1 MKRIKAF
8 IPYLLAYRWEI
19 SIGIIALLATDLI
32 GLAIPWILKNFI
44 DLLPNK
50 PSGFELAGYAGLLF
64 LAAIG
69 QGVGRFGWRKY
80 LFGTSR
86 KIEVDILNK
95 LFLHLQSLDKTFF
108 QNQKV
113 GDLMSRA
120 TNDLRAVK
128 DFLGLGLLVVLD
140 AVVVIVAAV
149 ALMIT
154 INPRLTMYALLPLPF
169 LSILFFGFIK
179 TIGTRHTAIQENLA
193 KITSMVQENLA
204 GIRVLH
210 AFVQEEHEMKRF
222 DDLNREHINKNMGLA
237 KLFGMFTP
245 SLVLTI
251 GIAGL
256 ITLWVGGKEVI
267 EHQTAIQSGEVVEN
281 VFTLGSFVAF
291 NGYLL
296 MLSWP
301 MMAIGYVTNL
311 TQKGLAAMERI
322 QEVFDSRS
330 SLVGEVA
337 PTPTELVEGG
347 VEFKDLTF
355 GYPGESDPVLKHID
369 LKIEAGSTVAL
380 IGMIG
385 SGKSSLVQLIP
396 RVFNAEVSSIFIDG
410 QPISEIPLDQ
420 LRSHIAFVDQEP
432 FLFSTSIR
440 NNIAVGRSDA
450 TDEEIDA
457 IVRCVHLTPDLERWP
472 QGLETVVGERG
483 VSLSGGQKQRIALA
497 RALIRNPKILI
508 LDDAF
513 SSLDIETE
521 AIILSNIQKITR
533 SLTTILITHRL
544 TITRQVGQILVME
557 RGQIVERG
565 NHEMLV
571 KNDGLYQRMY
581 TNQALAREMEILLQ

>member
-1 MKRIKAF
+1 MKRIRAF
-8 IPYLLAYRWEI
+8 IPYLLAYRWEMTV
-19 SIGIIALLATDLI
+19 GIIALLATDFI

-44 DLLPNK
+44 DLLPQK
-50 PSGFELAGYAGLLF
+50 PSGSELAWYAGLLF

-69 QGVGRFGWRKY
+69 QGVSRFGWRKY
-80 LFGTSR
+80 LFGPSR

-95 LFLHLQSLDKTFF
+95 LFRHLLTLDKTFF

-140 AVVVIVAAV
+140 AVVVIIAAV
-149 ALMIT
+149 GLMIT
-154 INPRLTMYALLPLPF
+154 INPQLTFYALLPLPL

-179 TIGTRHTAIQENLA
+179 TIGARHTAIQENLA

-210 AFVQEEHEMKRF
+210 AFVQEEHEKKRF
-222 DDLNREHINKNMGLA
+222 DDLNREHIAKNMGLA

-245 SLVLTI
+245 SLALTI
-251 GIAGL
+251 GIAAL

-267 EHQTAIQSGEVVEN
+267 ADQMAIQSGEVVEN
-281 VFTLGSFVAF
+281 VFSIGSFVAF
-291 NGYLL
+291 NGYLM
-296 MLSWP
+296 MLAWP

-311 TQKGLAAMERI
+311 TQKGLAAMDRI
-322 QEVFDSRS
+322 QEIFDARS
-330 SLVGEVA
+330 SLIVEVSS
-337 PTPTELVEGG
+337 TPKETIEGG
-347 VEFKDLTF
+347 IEFKDLTF
-355 GYPGESDPVLKHID
+355 RYPGEPNPVLRHII
-369 LKIEAGSTVAL
+369 LKIEPGSTVAL

-385 SGKSSLVQLIP
+385 SGKSSFAQLIP
-396 RVFNAEVSSIFIDG
+396 RIFDAEGDSIYIDG
-410 QPISEIPLDQ
+410 QPIREIPLDR

-440 NNIAVGRSDA
+440 NNIAMGRSGA

-521 AIILSNIQKITR
+521 AIIVSNIRRVTG

-544 TITRQVGQILVME
+544 TITQWVDQILVME
-557 RGQIVERG
+557 RGQIVDRG
-565 NHEMLV
+565 NHEMLM
-571 KNDGLYQRMY
+571 KNKGLYQRMY

>member
-1 MKRIKAF
+1 MKRIRAF

-44 DLLPNK
+44 DLLPQK
-50 PSGFELAGYAGLLF
+50 PSGLELAWYAGLLF

-69 QGVGRFGWRKY
+69 QGVSRFGWRKY

-86 KIEVDILNK
+86 KVEVDILNK
-95 LFLHLQSLDKTFF
+95 LFRHLQSLDKTFF

-149 ALMIT
+149 GLMIY
-154 INPRLTMYALLPLPF
+154 INPQLTFYALLPLPL

-179 TIGTRHTAIQENLA
+179 TIGVRHTAIQEHLA

-222 DDLNREHINKNMGLA
+222 DDLNREHIAKNMGLA

-245 SLVLTI
+245 SLVLII
-251 GIAGL
+251 GIAAL

-267 EHQTAIQSGEVVEN
+267 AHQMAIQSGQVVEN
-281 VFTLGSFVAF
+281 VFSLGSFVAF
-291 NGYLL
+291 SGYLL

-311 TQKGLAAMERI
+311 TQKGLAAMDRI
-322 QEVFDSRS
+322 QEIFDSQS
-330 SLVGEVA
+330 SLTAASPDASVGN
-337 PTPTELVEGG
+337 LQGG
-347 VEFKDLTF
+347 IEFKDLTF
-355 GYPGESDPVLKHID
+355 SYPGESPPVLEHID
-369 LKIEAGSTVAL
+369 LKIEPGSTVAM

-385 SGKSSLVQLIP
+385 SGKSSFAQLIP
-396 RVFNAEVSSIFIDG
+396 RIFDAEGDSIFIDG
-410 QPISEIPLDQ
+410 QPIREIPLDR

-440 NNIAVGRSDA
+440 NNIAMGRNDA

-472 QGLETVVGERG
+472 QGLDTMVGERG

-521 AIILSNIQKITR
+521 AIIVNNIKKITG

-544 TITRQVGQILVME
+544 TITRRVDQILVME

-565 NHEMLV
+565 NHEKLM
-571 KNDGLYQRMY
+571 KNEGLYQRMY

>member
-8 IPYLLAYRWEI
+8 IPYLLTYRWEM

-44 DLLPNK
+44 DLLPHK
-50 PSGFELAGYAGLLF
+50 PSGSELAWYAGLLF
-64 LAAIG
+64 LAAVG
-69 QGVGRFGWRKY
+69 QGVCRFGWRKY
-80 LFGTSR
+80 LFGPSR
-86 KIEVDILNK
+86 KVEVDILNK
-95 LFLHLQSLDKTFF
+95 LFLHLQTLDKTFF
-108 QNQKV
+108 HNQKV

-154 INPRLTMYALLPLPF
+154 INPHLTMYALLPLPL

-179 TIGTRHTAIQENLA
+179 TIGARHTAIQENLA

-222 DDLNREHINKNMGLA
+222 DDLNRQHIVKNMGLA

-245 SLVLTI
+245 SLMLII
-251 GIAGL
+251 GIAAL

-267 EHQTAIQSGEVVEN
+267 AHQTAIQSGEMVEN
-281 VFTLGSFVAF
+281 VFSLGSFVAF

-311 TQKGLAAMERI
+311 TQKGLAAMDRI
-322 QEVFDSRS
+322 QEIFDSRS
-330 SLVGEVA
+330 SLVVEVA
-337 PTPTELVEGG
+337 PSSMDLIKGG
-347 VEFKDLTF
+347 IEFKDLTF
-355 GYPGESDPVLKHID
+355 SYPGESYPVLEHIN

-385 SGKSSLVQLIP
+385 SGKSSLAQLIP
-396 RVFNAEVSSIFIDG
+396 RVFNAEGTSIFIDG
-410 QPISEIPLDQ
+410 LPINEIPLDR

-472 QGLETVVGERG
+472 EGLETMVGERG

-508 LDDAF
+508 LDDSF

-521 AIILSNIQKITR
+521 AIILRNIQQITR
-533 SLTTILITHRL
+533 SMTRIIITHRL
-544 TITRQVGQILVME
+544 TITRQVDQILVME

-571 KNDGLYQRMY
+571 KNEGLYQRMY

>member
-8 IPYLLAYRWEI
+8 IPYLLTYRWEI
-19 SIGIIALLATDLI
+19 SIGIVALLATDLI

-44 DLLPNK
+44 DLLPHK
-50 PSGFELAGYAGLLF
+50 PSGSELAWYAGLLF

-69 QGVGRFGWRKY
+69 QGVSRFGWRKY
-80 LFGTSR
+80 LFGPSR
-86 KIEVDILNK
+86 KIEVDILNQ
-95 LFLHLQSLDKTFF
+95 LFQHLQTLDKTFF

-149 ALMIT
+149 ALMIS
-154 INPRLTMYALLPLPF
+154 INPRLTMYALLPLPL

-179 TIGTRHTAIQENLA
+179 TIGARHTAIQENLA
-193 KITSMVQENLA
+193 TITSMVQENLA

-222 DDLNREHINKNMGLA
+222 DDLNRKHIAKNMGLA

-251 GIAGL
+251 GIAAL

-267 EHQTAIQSGEVVEN
+267 AHQTAIQSGEVVEN
-281 VFTLGSFVAF
+281 AFSLGSFVAF

-301 MMAIGYVTNL
+301 MMAIGYVINL
-311 TQKGLAAMERI
+311 TQKGLAAMDRI
-322 QEVFDSRS
+322 QEIFESRS
-330 SLVGEVA
+330 SLGAEVSAA
-337 PTPTELVEGG
+337 PKELSEGG
-347 VEFKDLTF
+347 IEFKGLTF
-355 GYPGESDPVLKHID
+355 NYPNEPDPVLKNID

-385 SGKSSLVQLIP
+385 SGKSSLAQLIP
-396 RVFNAEVSSIFIDG
+396 RVFNADQGEIFIDD
-410 QPISEIPLDQ
+410 QPIQEIPLDR

-440 NNIAVGRSDA
+440 NNIAVGRNDA

-457 IVRCVHLTPDLERWP
+457 MVRCVHLTPDLERWP

-521 AIILSNIQKITR
+521 AIILRNIQKITS
-533 SLTTILITHRL
+533 SLTTIIITHRL
-544 TITRQVGQILVME
+544 TITRQVDQILVME
-557 RGQIVERG
+557 HGRIVERG
-565 NHEMLV
+565 NHEMLI
-571 KNDGLYQRMY
+571 KNEGLYQRMY

>member
-8 IPYLLAYRWEI
+8 IPYLLAYRWEMT
-19 SIGIIALLATDLI
+19 IGIVALLATDVI
-32 GLAIPWILKNFI
+32 SLAIPWILKDFI
-44 DLLPNK
+44 DLLPQK
-50 PSGFELAGYAGLLF
+50 PADSELIWYAGLLF
-64 LAAIG
+64 LAAVG
-69 QGVGRFGWRKY
+69 QGISRFGWRKY
-80 LFGTSR
+80 LFGPSR
-86 KIEVDILNK
+86 KVEVDILNK
-95 LFLHLQSLDKTFF
+95 LFFHLQSLDKTFF

-140 AVVVIVAAV
+140 AAVVIVAAV
-149 ALMIT
+149 GLMIA
-154 INPRLTMYALLPLPF
+154 INPQLTMYALLPLPL
-169 LSILFFGFIK
+169 LSVLFFGFIK
-179 TIGTRHTAIQENLA
+179 TIGIRHTAIQENLA

-210 AFVQEEHEMKRF
+210 AFVQEEHEKNRF
-222 DDLNREHINKNMGLA
+222 DDLNRKHIDKNMKLA

-245 SLVLTI
+245 SLVLTT

-267 EHQTAIQSGEVVEN
+267 EHQLAIQSGEVVEN
-281 VFTLGSFVAF
+281 VFSIGSFVAF

-311 TQKGLAAMERI
+311 TQKGFAAMDRI
-322 QEVFDSRS
+322 QEIFDAQS
-330 SLVGEVA
+330 SLREGISSEPA
-337 PTPTELVEGG
+337 KAIEGG
-347 VEFKDLTF
+347 IEFKDLSF
-355 GYPGESDPVLKHID
+355 RYPDEPDSVLNHID
-369 LKIEAGSTVAL
+369 LKIEPGSTVAM

-385 SGKSSLVQLIP
+385 SGKSSLAQLIP
-396 RVFNAEVSSIFIDG
+396 RIFDAEGDSVFIDG
-410 QPISEIPLDQ
+410 QPIHKIPLDV
-420 LRSHIAFVDQEP
+420 LRRNIAFVNQEP

-440 NNIAVGRSDA
+440 NNIAMGRSDV
-450 TDEEIDA
+450 TDEEVDA
-457 IVRCVHLTPDLERWP
+457 MVRCVHLTPDLERWP

-521 AIILSNIQKITR
+521 AIILSNIRRITQL
-533 SLTTILITHRL
+533 LTTVVITHRL
-544 TITRQVGQILVME
+544 TITRQVDQILVME

-565 NHEMLV
+565 NHEVLM
-571 KNDGLYQRMY
+571 KTQGLYQRMY
-581 TNQALAREMEILLQ
+581 NNQALAREMEILLQ

>member
-1 MKRIKAF
+1 
-8 IPYLLAYRWEI
+8 
-19 SIGIIALLATDLI
+19 
-32 GLAIPWILKNFI
+32 
-44 DLLPNK
+44 
-50 PSGFELAGYAGLLF
+50 
-64 LAAIG
+64 
-69 QGVGRFGWRKY
+69 
-80 LFGTSR
+80 
-86 KIEVDILNK
+86 
-95 LFLHLQSLDKTFF
+95 
-108 QNQKV
+108 
-113 GDLMSRA
+113 
-120 TNDLRAVK
+120 
-128 DFLGLGLLVVLD
+128 
-140 AVVVIVAAV
+140 
-149 ALMIT
+149 
-154 INPRLTMYALLPLPF
+154 
-169 LSILFFGFIK
+169 
-179 TIGTRHTAIQENLA
+179 
-193 KITSMVQENLA
+193 MVQENLA

-222 DDLNREHINKNMGLA
+222 DDLNRKHIAKNMGLA

-251 GIAGL
+251 GIAAL

-267 EHQTAIQSGEVVEN
+267 AHQAAIQSGEMVEN

-311 TQKGLAAMERI
+311 TQKGLAAMDRI
-322 QEVFDSRS
+322 QEIFESRS
-330 SLVGEVA
+330 SLGEEVSAA
-337 PTPTELVEGG
+337 PKELSEGG
-347 VEFKDLTF
+347 IEFKGLTF
-355 GYPGESDPVLKHID
+355 YYPNEPHPVLKNID

-385 SGKSSLVQLIP
+385 SGKSSLAQLIP
-396 RVFNAEVSSIFIDG
+396 RVFNADQGEIFIDD
-410 QPISEIPLDQ
+410 QPIQEIPLDR

-432 FLFSTSIR
+432 FLFSTSVR

-457 IVRCVHLTPDLERWP
+457 VVRCVHLTPDLERWP

-513 SSLDIETE
+513 SSLDIVTE
-521 AIILSNIQKITR
+521 AIILRNIQKITS
-533 SLTTILITHRL
+533 SLTTIIITHRL
-544 TITRQVGQILVME
+544 TITRQVDQILVME
-557 RGQIVERG
+557 HGRIVERG
-565 NHEMLV
+565 KHEMLI
-571 KNDGLYQRMY
+571 KNEGLYQRMY

>member
-44 DLLPNK
+44 DLLPQK
-50 PSGFELAGYAGLLF
+50 PSGSELMWYAGLLF
-64 LAAIG
+64 LAAVG
-69 QGVGRFGWRKY
+69 QGVSRFGWRKY
-80 LFGTSR
+80 LFGPSR

-95 LFLHLQSLDKTFF
+95 LFQHLQSLDKTFF

-140 AVVVIVAAV
+140 AVVVIITAV

-154 INPRLTMYALLPLPF
+154 INPRLTMYALLPLPI
-169 LSILFFGFIK
+169 LSILFFGFIR
-179 TIGTRHTAIQENLA
+179 TIGARHTAIQENLA

-210 AFVQEEHEMKRF
+210 AFVQEEHEKNRF
-222 DDLNREHINKNMGLA
+222 EELNREHISRNMRLA

-245 SLVLTI
+245 SLVLTA

-267 EHQTAIQSGEVVEN
+267 ADQLAIQSGAVVEN
-281 VFTLGSFVAF
+281 AFTIGSFVAF

-311 TQKGLAAMERI
+311 SQKGLAAMDRI
-322 QEVFDSRS
+322 QEIFDSRS
-330 SLVGEVA
+330 SL
-337 PTPTELVEGG
+337 TEATSSGSSKPIEGG
-347 VEFKDLTF
+347 IEFKNLTF
-355 GYPGESDPVLKHID
+355 KYPGEDNPTLEDIS
-369 LKIEAGSTVAL
+369 LKIEPGSTVAL

-385 SGKSSLVQLIP
+385 SGKSSFAQLIP
-396 RVFNAEVSSIFIDG
+396 RIFDAEGDSILIDG
-410 QPISEIPLDQ
+410 QPIREIPLDR

-440 NNIAVGRSDA
+440 NNIAMGRDGV
-450 TDEEIDA
+450 TDEEVDEM
-457 IVRCVHLTPDLERWP
+457 VRCVHLTPDLERWP

-497 RALIRNPKILI
+497 RTLIRNPKILI

-521 AIILSNIQKITR
+521 AVILSNIRRITG
-533 SLTTILITHRL
+533 SLTTLIITHRL
-544 TITRQVGQILVME
+544 TITRQVDQILVME
-557 RGQIVERG
+557 RGRIVERG
-565 NHEMLV
+565 NHKMLMS
-571 KNDGLYQRMY
+571 NDGLYQRIY
-581 TNQALAREMEILLQ
+581 NNQALAREMEILLQ

>member
-44 DLLPNK
+44 DLLPQK
-50 PSGFELAGYAGLLF
+50 PSGSELVGYAGLLF

-69 QGVGRFGWRKY
+69 QGVSRFGWRKY
-80 LFGTSR
+80 LFGPSR

-95 LFLHLQSLDKTFF
+95 LFRHLQSLDKTFF

-149 ALMIT
+149 GLMIT

-169 LSILFFGFIK
+169 LSILFFWFIK
-179 TIGTRHTAIQENLA
+179 TIGARHTAIQENLSR
-193 KITSMVQENLA
+193 ITSMVQENLA

-210 AFVQEEHEMKRF
+210 AFVQEEHEKKRF
-222 DDLNREHINKNMGLA
+222 DDLNREHIVKNMGLA
-237 KLFGMFTP
+237 KLFGLFTP
-245 SLVLTI
+245 SLVLTT

-267 EHQTAIQSGEVVEN
+267 AGQLAIQSGEVVEN
-281 VFTLGSFVAF
+281 VFTIGSFVAF

-311 TQKGLAAMERI
+311 SQKGLAAMDRI
-322 QEVFDSRS
+322 QEIFDSRS
-330 SLVGEVA
+330 SLIEKVSSMSTK
-337 PTPTELVEGG
+337 PIEGG
-347 VEFKDLTF
+347 IEFKDVTF
-355 GYPGESDPVLKHID
+355 SYPGEPDPMLKHID
-369 LKIEAGSTVAL
+369 LKVEAGSTVAL
-380 IGMIG
+380 IGVIG
-385 SGKSSLVQLIP
+385 SGKSSFAQLIP
-396 RVFNAEVSSIFIDG
+396 RIFDVAGDSILIDG
-410 QPISEIPLDQ
+410 QPIREIALNR

-432 FLFSTSIR
+432 FLFSTSVR
-440 NNIAVGRSDA
+440 NNIAMGREGV

-457 IVRCVHLTPDLERWP
+457 MVRCVHLTPDLGRWP
-472 QGLETVVGERG
+472 QGLDTVVGERG

-497 RALIRNPKILI
+497 RTLIRNPKILI

-521 AIILSNIQKITR
+521 AIILSNIRRITG
-533 SLTTILITHRL
+533 SLTTLIITHRL
-544 TITRQVGQILVME
+544 TITRQVDQILVMGH
-557 RGQIVERG
+557 GQIVESG
-565 NHEMLV
+565 NHDDLM
-571 KNDGLYQRMY
+571 KTDGLYQRMFK
-581 TNQALAREMEILLQ
+581 NQALAREMEILLQ

>member
-1 MKRIKAF
+1 MKRIRAF

-44 DLLPNK
+44 DLLPQK
-50 PSGFELAGYAGLLF
+50 PSGLELAWYAGLLF

-69 QGVGRFGWRKY
+69 QGVSRFGWRKY

-86 KIEVDILNK
+86 KVEVDILNK
-95 LFLHLQSLDKTFF
+95 LFRHLQSLDETFF

-149 ALMIT
+149 GLMIY
-154 INPRLTMYALLPLPF
+154 INPQLTFYALLPLPL

-179 TIGTRHTAIQENLA
+179 TIGVRHTAIQEHLA

-222 DDLNREHINKNMGLA
+222 DDLNREHIAKNMGLA

-245 SLVLTI
+245 SLVLII
-251 GIAGL
+251 GIAAL

-267 EHQTAIQSGEVVEN
+267 AHQMAIQSGQVVEN
-281 VFTLGSFVAF
+281 VFSLGSFVAF
-291 NGYLL
+291 SGYLL

-311 TQKGLAAMERI
+311 TQKGLAAMDRI
-322 QEVFDSRS
+322 QEIFDSQS
-330 SLVGEVA
+330 SLTAASPDASVGN
-337 PTPTELVEGG
+337 LQGG
-347 VEFKDLTF
+347 IEFKDLTF
-355 GYPGESDPVLKHID
+355 SYPGESPPVLEHID
-369 LKIEAGSTVAL
+369 LKIEPGSTVAM

-385 SGKSSLVQLIP
+385 SGKSSFAQLIP
-396 RVFNAEVSSIFIDG
+396 RIFDAEGDSIFIDG
-410 QPISEIPLDQ
+410 QPIREIPLDR

-440 NNIAVGRSDA
+440 NNIAMGRNDA

-472 QGLETVVGERG
+472 QGLDTMVGERG

-521 AIILSNIQKITR
+521 AIIVNNIKKITG

-544 TITRQVGQILVME
+544 TITRRVDQILVME

-565 NHEMLV
+565 NHEKLM
-571 KNDGLYQRMY
+571 KNEGLYQRMY

>member
-1 MKRIKAF
+1 MKRIRAF
-8 IPYLLAYRWEI
+8 IPYLRAYRWEI
-19 SIGIIALLATDLI
+19 TIGIIALLATDLI
-32 GLAIPWILKNFI
+32 GLVIPWLLKNFI
-44 DLLPNK
+44 DLLPQK
-50 PSGFELAGYAGLLF
+50 PSGSELAWYAGLLF

-69 QGVGRFGWRKY
+69 QGVSRFGWRKY
-80 LFGTSR
+80 LFGPSR

-95 LFLHLQSLDKTFF
+95 LFRHLQSLDKTFF

-149 ALMIT
+149 GLMIY
-154 INPRLTMYALLPLPF
+154 INPQLTFYALLPLPL

-179 TIGTRHTAIQENLA
+179 TIGVRHTAIQEHLA

-222 DDLNREHINKNMGLA
+222 DDLNREHIAKNMGLA

-245 SLVLTI
+245 SLVLII
-251 GIAGL
+251 GIAAL

-267 EHQTAIQSGEVVEN
+267 AHQMAIQSGQVVEN
-281 VFTLGSFVAF
+281 VFSLGSFVAF

-311 TQKGLAAMERI
+311 TQKGLAAMARI
-322 QEVFDSRS
+322 QEIFDSRS
-330 SLVGEVA
+330 SLTA
-337 PTPTELVEGG
+337 PTSGTSVGTLKGG
-347 VEFKDLTF
+347 IEFRDLTF
-355 GYPGESDPVLKHID
+355 SYPGEPDPVLEHIS
-369 LKIEAGSTVAL
+369 LKIEPGSTVAL

-385 SGKSSLVQLIP
+385 SGKSSFAQLIP
-396 RVFNAEVSSIFIDG
+396 RIFDAEGASIFIDG
-410 QPISEIPLDQ
+410 QPIREIPLDR
-420 LRSHIAFVDQEP
+420 LRNHISFVDQEP

-440 NNIAVGRSDA
+440 NNISVGRSGVM
-450 TDEEIDA
+450 DEEIDA

-472 QGLETVVGERG
+472 QGLDTMVGERG

-521 AIILSNIQKITR
+521 AIIVNNIKKITG

-544 TITRQVGQILVME
+544 TITRRVDQILVME

-565 NHEMLV
+565 NHEMLM
-571 KNDGLYQRMY
+571 KNEGLYQRMY

>member
-1 MKRIKAF
+1 
-8 IPYLLAYRWEI
+8 
-19 SIGIIALLATDLI
+19 
-32 GLAIPWILKNFI
+32 
-44 DLLPNK
+44 
-50 PSGFELAGYAGLLF
+50 
-64 LAAIG
+64 
-69 QGVGRFGWRKY
+69 
-80 LFGTSR
+80 
-86 KIEVDILNK
+86 
-95 LFLHLQSLDKTFF
+95 
-108 QNQKV
+108 
-113 GDLMSRA
+113 
-120 TNDLRAVK
+120 
-128 DFLGLGLLVVLD
+128 
-140 AVVVIVAAV
+140 
-149 ALMIT
+149 
-154 INPRLTMYALLPLPF
+154 
-169 LSILFFGFIK
+169 
-179 TIGTRHTAIQENLA
+179 
-193 KITSMVQENLA
+193 MVQENLA

-222 DDLNREHINKNMGLA
+222 DDLNREHITKNMGLA

-251 GIAGL
+251 GIAAL

-267 EHQTAIQSGEVVEN
+267 AHQTAIQSGAVVDN
-281 VFTLGSFVAF
+281 VFSLGSFVAF

-311 TQKGLAAMERI
+311 TQKGLAAMDRI
-322 QEVFDSRS
+322 QEIFDSRS
-330 SLVGEVA
+330 SLAGDVA
-337 PTPTELVEGG
+337 PMSAELIEGG
-347 VEFKDLTF
+347 IEFKDLTF
-355 GYPGESDPVLKHID
+355 SYPGEPDPVLEHIN

-385 SGKSSLVQLIP
+385 SGKSSLAQLIP
-396 RVFNAEVSSIFIDG
+396 RVFNAEGSSILIDG
-410 QPISEIPLDQ
+410 QPINEIPLEG

-457 IVRCVHLTPDLERWP
+457 MVRCVHLTPDLERWP
-472 QGLETVVGERG
+472 QGLETMVGERG

-521 AIILSNIQKITR
+521 AIILSNIRRITG
-533 SLTTILITHRL
+533 SLTMLIITHRL
-544 TITRQVGQILVME
+544 TITRQVDQILVME

-565 NHEMLV
+565 NHEALI
-571 KNDGLYQRMY
+571 KNGGLYQRMY
-581 TNQALAREMEILLQ
+581 NNQALAREMEILLQ

>member
-1 MKRIKAF
+1 MKRIRAF
-8 IPYLLAYRWEI
+8 IPYLLAYRWEMT
-19 SIGIIALLATDLI
+19 IGIVALLATDFI
-32 GLAIPWILKNFI
+32 SLAIPWILKNFI
-44 DLLPNK
+44 DLLPQK
-50 PSGFELAGYAGLLF
+50 PSGSELAWYAGLLF

-69 QGVGRFGWRKY
+69 QGVSRFGWRKY

-86 KIEVDILNK
+86 KVEVDILNK
-95 LFLHLQSLDKTFF
+95 LFHHLQSLDKTFF

-149 ALMIT
+149 GLMIA
-154 INPRLTMYALLPLPF
+154 INPQLTFYALLPLPL

-179 TIGTRHTAIQENLA
+179 TIGVRHTAIQENLA

-210 AFVQEEHEMKRF
+210 AFVQEEHEKKRF
-222 DDLNREHINKNMGLA
+222 DDLNREHIARNMGLA

-245 SLVLTI
+245 SLVLTV

-267 EHQTAIQSGEVVEN
+267 AHQLAIQSGEVVEN
-281 VFTLGSFVAF
+281 VFSIGSFVAF

-322 QEVFDSRS
+322 QEIFDARS
-330 SLVGEVA
+330 SLLEKGSSTTA
-337 PTPTELVEGG
+337 AIEGG
-347 VEFKDLTF
+347 IEFKDLTF
-355 GYPGESDPVLKHID
+355 NYPGEPDPVLRHID
-369 LKIEAGSTVAL
+369 LKIEPGSTVAL
-380 IGMIG
+380 IGMVG
-385 SGKSSLVQLIP
+385 SGKSSFAQLIP
-396 RVFNAEVSSIFIDG
+396 RIFDAAGDSIFIDG
-410 QPISEIPLDQ
+410 QPIREIPLDR

-440 NNIAVGRSDA
+440 NNIAMGRSGV
-450 TDEEIDA
+450 TDEEVDA
-457 IVRCVHLTPDLERWP
+457 MVRCVHLTPDLERWP

-497 RALIRNPKILI
+497 RTLIRNPKILI

-521 AIILSNIQKITR
+521 AIILSNIRRITR
-533 SLTTILITHRL
+533 SLTTLLITHRL
-544 TITRQVGQILVME
+544 TITRQVDQILVME

-565 NHEMLV
+565 NHEMLM
-571 KNDGLYQRMY
+571 KSEGLYQRMY
-581 TNQALAREMEILLQ
+581 NNQALAREMEILLQ

>member
-1 MKRIKAF
+1 MKRIRAF
-8 IPYLLAYRWEI
+8 IPYLRAYRWEI
-19 SIGIIALLATDLI
+19 TIGIIALLATDLI
-32 GLAIPWILKNFI
+32 GLVIPWLLKNFI
-44 DLLPNK
+44 DLLPQK
-50 PSGFELAGYAGLLF
+50 PSGSELAWYAGLLF

-69 QGVGRFGWRKY
+69 QGVSRFGWRKY
-80 LFGTSR
+80 LFGPSR

-95 LFLHLQSLDKTFF
+95 LFRHLQSLDKTFF

-149 ALMIT
+149 GLMIY
-154 INPRLTMYALLPLPF
+154 INPQLTFYALLPLPL

-179 TIGTRHTAIQENLA
+179 TIGVRHTAIQEHLA

-222 DDLNREHINKNMGLA
+222 DDLNREHIAKNMGLA

-245 SLVLTI
+245 SLVLII
-251 GIAGL
+251 GIAAL

-267 EHQTAIQSGEVVEN
+267 AHQMAIQSGQVVEN
-281 VFTLGSFVAF
+281 VFSLGSFVAF

-311 TQKGLAAMERI
+311 TQKGLAAMARI
-322 QEVFDSRS
+322 QEIFDSRS
-330 SLVGEVA
+330 SLTA
-337 PTPTELVEGG
+337 PTSGTSVGTFKGG
-347 VEFKDLTF
+347 IEFRDLTF
-355 GYPGESDPVLKHID
+355 SYPGEPDPVLEHIN
-369 LKIEAGSTVAL
+369 LKIEPGSTVAL

-385 SGKSSLVQLIP
+385 SGKSSFAQLIP
-396 RVFNAEVSSIFIDG
+396 RIFDAEGASIFIDG
-410 QPISEIPLDQ
+410 QPIREIPLDR
-420 LRSHIAFVDQEP
+420 LRTHISFVDQEP

-440 NNIAVGRSDA
+440 NNISVGRSGVM
-450 TDEEIDA
+450 DEEIDA

-472 QGLETVVGERG
+472 QGLDTMVGERG

-521 AIILSNIQKITR
+521 AIIVNNIKKITG

-544 TITRQVGQILVME
+544 TITRRVDQILVME

-565 NHEMLV
+565 NHEMLM
-571 KNDGLYQRMY
+571 KNEGLYQRMY

>member
-1 MKRIKAF
+1 MRRIKAF
-8 IPYLLAYRWEI
+8 IPYLWAYRWEM
-19 SIGIIALLATDLI
+19 SVGIIALLATDLI
-32 GLAIPWILKNFI
+32 ALAIPWILKNFI
-44 DLLPNK
+44 DVLPHK
-50 PSGFELAGYAGLLF
+50 PSGSELAWYAGLLF

-69 QGVGRFGWRKY
+69 QGVSRFGWRKY
-80 LFGTSR
+80 LFGPSR
-86 KIEVDILNK
+86 KVEVDILNK
-95 LFLHLQSLDKTFF
+95 LFLHLQTLDKAFF

-140 AVVVIVAAV
+140 AVVVIIAAV
-149 ALMIT
+149 GLMIA
-154 INPRLTMYALLPLPF
+154 INPRLTMYALLPLPL

-179 TIGTRHTAIQENLA
+179 TIGARHTAIQENLA

-222 DDLNREHINKNMGLA
+222 DDLNRQHIAKNMRLA

-245 SLVLTI
+245 SLVLTA

-256 ITLWVGGKEVI
+256 ITLWIGGKEVI
-267 EHQTAIQSGEVVEN
+267 AHQAAIQSGEMVEN

-311 TQKGLAAMERI
+311 TQKGLAAMDRI
-322 QEVFDSRS
+322 QEIFDSRS
-330 SLVGEVA
+330 SLAVEVV
-337 PTPTELVEGG
+337 PTPVKLIEGG
-347 VEFKDLTF
+347 VEFRNLTF
-355 GYPGESDPVLKHID
+355 NYPGESDSVLKHID

-385 SGKSSLVQLIP
+385 SGKTSLAQLIP
-396 RVFNAEVSSIFIDG
+396 RVFNAEGASIFIDG
-410 QPISEIPLDQ
+410 QLISEIPLDR

-457 IVRCVHLTPDLERWP
+457 MVRCVHLMPDLERWP

-521 AIILSNIQKITR
+521 AIILSNIRRVTH

-544 TITRQVGQILVME
+544 TITRQVDQILVME

-565 NHEMLV
+565 NHEMLI
-571 KNDGLYQRMY
+571 KNEGLYQRMY

>member
-8 IPYLLAYRWEI
+8 IPYLYAYRWEMT
-19 SIGIIALLATDLI
+19 IGIIALLATDFI
-32 GLAIPWILKNFI
+32 GLVIPWILKNFI
-44 DLLPNK
+44 DLLPQK
-50 PSGFELAGYAGLLF
+50 PSGSELAWYAGLLF
-64 LAAIG
+64 LAAVG
-69 QGVGRFGWRKY
+69 QGVSRFGWRKY
-80 LFGTSR
+80 LFGPSR
-86 KIEVDILNK
+86 KVEVDILNK
-95 LFLHLQSLDKTFF
+95 LFQHLQSLDKTFF

-149 ALMIT
+149 GLMIA
-154 INPRLTMYALLPLPF
+154 INPQLTFYALLPLPL

-179 TIGTRHTAIQENLA
+179 TIGARHTAIQENLA

-210 AFVQEEHEMKRF
+210 AFVQEEHEKKRF
-222 DDLNREHINKNMGLA
+222 DDLNREHIAKNMGLA

-245 SLVLTI
+245 SLMLTI

-267 EHQTAIQSGEVVEN
+267 THQLAIQAGQVVDN

-291 NGYLL
+291 TGYLL

-311 TQKGLAAMERI
+311 TQKGLAAMDRI
-322 QEVFDSRS
+322 QEIFDSRS
-330 SLVGEVA
+330 SLAEEVSSMSM
-337 PTPTELVEGG
+337 ESIEGG
-347 VEFKDLTF
+347 IEFKDLTF
-355 GYPGESDPVLKHID
+355 AYPGESDPVLKHID
-369 LKIEAGSTVAL
+369 LKIEPGSTVAL

-385 SGKSSLVQLIP
+385 SGKSSFAQLIP
-396 RVFNAEVSSIFIDG
+396 RIFDAEGDSVFIDG
-410 QPISEIPLDQ
+410 QPIREIPLDR

-440 NNIAVGRSDA
+440 NNIAMGRSGV

-457 IVRCVHLTPDLERWP
+457 MVRCVHLTPDLEWWP

-497 RALIRNPKILI
+497 RTLIRNPKILI

-521 AIILSNIQKITR
+521 AIILSNIRRITG
-533 SLTTILITHRL
+533 SLTTLIITHRL
-544 TITRQVGQILVME
+544 TITRRVDQVLVME
-557 RGQIVERG
+557 HGQIVERG
-565 NHEMLV
+565 NHEMLM
-571 KNDGLYQRMY
+571 KNEGLYQRMY
-581 TNQALAREMEILLQ
+581 SNQALAREMEILLQ

>member
-1 MKRIKAF
+1 MKRIRAF
-8 IPYLLAYRWEI
+8 IPYLRAYRWEI
-19 SIGIIALLATDLI
+19 TIGIIALLATDLI
-32 GLAIPWILKNFI
+32 GLVIPWLLKNFI
-44 DLLPNK
+44 DLLPQK
-50 PSGFELAGYAGLLF
+50 PSGSELAWYAGLLF

-69 QGVGRFGWRKY
+69 QGVSRFGWRKY
-80 LFGTSR
+80 LFGPSR

-95 LFLHLQSLDKTFF
+95 LFRHLQSLDKTFF

-149 ALMIT
+149 GLMIY
-154 INPRLTMYALLPLPF
+154 INPQLTFYALLPLPL

-179 TIGTRHTAIQENLA
+179 TIGVRHTAIQEHLA

-222 DDLNREHINKNMGLA
+222 DDLNREHIAKNMGLA

-245 SLVLTI
+245 SLVLII
-251 GIAGL
+251 GIAAL

-267 EHQTAIQSGEVVEN
+267 AHQMAIQSGQVVEN
-281 VFTLGSFVAF
+281 VFSLGSFVAF

-311 TQKGLAAMERI
+311 TQKGLAAMARI
-322 QEVFDSRS
+322 QEIFDSRS
-330 SLVGEVA
+330 SLTVPTSGTSVG
-337 PTPTELVEGG
+337 TLKGG
-347 VEFKDLTF
+347 IEFRDLTF
-355 GYPGESDPVLKHID
+355 SYPGEPDPVLGHIN
-369 LKIEAGSTVAL
+369 LKIEPGSTVAL

-385 SGKSSLVQLIP
+385 SGKSSFAQLIP
-396 RVFNAEVSSIFIDG
+396 RIFDAEGVSIFIDG
-410 QPISEIPLDQ
+410 QPIREIPLDR
-420 LRSHIAFVDQEP
+420 LRNHISFVDQEP

-440 NNIAVGRSDA
+440 NNISVGRSGVM
-450 TDEEIDA
+450 DEEIDA

-472 QGLETVVGERG
+472 QGLDTMVGERG

-521 AIILSNIQKITR
+521 AIIVNNIKKITG

-544 TITRQVGQILVME
+544 TITRRVDQILVME
-557 RGQIVERG
+557 RGKIVERG
-565 NHEMLV
+565 NHEMLM
-571 KNDGLYQRMY
+571 KNEGLYQRMY

>member
-1 MKRIKAF
+1 MKRIRAF
-8 IPYLLAYRWEI
+8 IPYLRAYRWEI
-19 SIGIIALLATDLI
+19 TIGIIALLATDLI
-32 GLAIPWILKNFI
+32 GLVIPWLLKNFI
-44 DLLPNK
+44 DLLPQK
-50 PSGFELAGYAGLLF
+50 PSGSELAWYAGLLF

-69 QGVGRFGWRKY
+69 QGVSRFGWRKY
-80 LFGTSR
+80 LFGPSR

-95 LFLHLQSLDKTFF
+95 LFRHLQSLDKTFF

-149 ALMIT
+149 GLMIY
-154 INPRLTMYALLPLPF
+154 INPQLTFYALLPLPL

-179 TIGTRHTAIQENLA
+179 TIGVRHTAIQEHLA

-222 DDLNREHINKNMGLA
+222 DDLNREHIAKNMGLA

-245 SLVLTI
+245 SLVLII
-251 GIAGL
+251 GIAAL

-267 EHQTAIQSGEVVEN
+267 AHQMAIQSGQVVEN
-281 VFTLGSFVAF
+281 VFSLGSFVAF

-311 TQKGLAAMERI
+311 TQKGLAAMARI
-322 QEVFDSRS
+322 QEIFDSRS
-330 SLVGEVA
+330 SLTA
-337 PTPTELVEGG
+337 PTSGTSVGTLKGG
-347 VEFKDLTF
+347 IEFRDLTF
-355 GYPGESDPVLKHID
+355 SYPGEPDPVLEHIN
-369 LKIEAGSTVAL
+369 LKIEPGSTVAL

-385 SGKSSLVQLIP
+385 SGKSSFAQLIP
-396 RVFNAEVSSIFIDG
+396 RIFDAEGASIFIDG
-410 QPISEIPLDQ
+410 QPIREIPLHR
-420 LRSHIAFVDQEP
+420 LRTHISFVDQEP

-440 NNIAVGRSDA
+440 NNISVGRSGVM
-450 TDEEIDA
+450 DEEIDA

-472 QGLETVVGERG
+472 QGLDTMVGERG

-521 AIILSNIQKITR
+521 AIIVNNIKKITG

-544 TITRQVGQILVME
+544 TITRRVDQILVME

-565 NHEMLV
+565 NHEMLM
-571 KNDGLYQRMY
+571 KNEGLYQRMY

>member
-1 MKRIKAF
+1 MKRIRAF
-8 IPYLLAYRWEI
+8 IPYLRAYRWEI
-19 SIGIIALLATDLI
+19 AIGIIALLATDLI

-44 DLLPNK
+44 DLLPQK
-50 PSGFELAGYAGLLF
+50 PSSSELAWYAGLLF
-64 LAAIG
+64 LAAVG
-69 QGVGRFGWRKY
+69 QGVSRFGWRKY
-80 LFGTSR
+80 LFGPSR
-86 KIEVDILNK
+86 KIEVDILNQ
-95 LFLHLQSLDKTFF
+95 LFRHLQTLDKTFF

-140 AVVVIVAAV
+140 AVVVIIAAV
-149 ALMIT
+149 GLMIA
-154 INPRLTMYALLPLPF
+154 INPQLTFYALIPLPL
-169 LSILFFGFIK
+169 LSILFYGFIK
-179 TIGTRHTAIQENLA
+179 TIGVRHTAIQENLA

-222 DDLNREHINKNMGLA
+222 DDLNREHIAKNMGLA

-245 SLVLTI
+245 SLVLTV

-267 EHQTAIQSGEVVEN
+267 AHQVAIQSGEVVEN
-281 VFTLGSFVAF
+281 VFSIGSFVAF

-301 MMAIGYVTNL
+301 MMAVGYVTNL
-311 TQKGLAAMERI
+311 TQKGLAAMDRI
-322 QEVFDSRS
+322 QEIFDSRS
-330 SLVGEVA
+330 SLVEEVA

-347 VEFKDLTF
+347 IEFKDLTF
-355 GYPGESDPVLKHID
+355 SYPGESDPVLKHIN
-369 LKIEAGSTVAL
+369 LNIEPGSTVAL

-385 SGKSSLVQLIP
+385 SGKSSFAQLIP
-396 RVFNAEVSSIFIDG
+396 RVFNAEGDSIFIDG
-410 QPISEIPLDQ
+410 QPIREIPLDR

-450 TDEEIDA
+450 TDEEIEDM
-457 IVRCVHLTPDLERWP
+457 VRCVHLTPDLERWP
-472 QGLETVVGERG
+472 QKLETVVGERG
-483 VSLSGGQKQRIALA
+483 VSLSGGQKQRIAVA

-521 AIILSNIQKITR
+521 AIILNNIQKVTGP
-533 SLTTILITHRL
+533 LTTILITHRL
-544 TITRQVGQILVME
+544 TITRQVDQILVME
-557 RGQIVERG
+557 HGQIVERG
-565 NHEMLV
+565 THEQLM

>member
-8 IPYLLAYRWEI
+8 IPYLYAYRWEMT
-19 SIGIIALLATDLI
+19 IGIIALLATDFI
-32 GLAIPWILKNFI
+32 GLVIPWILKNFI
-44 DLLPNK
+44 DLLPQK
-50 PSGFELAGYAGLLF
+50 PSGSELAWYAGLLF
-64 LAAIG
+64 LAAVG
-69 QGVGRFGWRKY
+69 QGVSRFGWRKY
-80 LFGTSR
+80 LFGPSR
-86 KIEVDILNK
+86 KVEVDILNK
-95 LFLHLQSLDKTFF
+95 LFHHLQTLDKTFF

-149 ALMIT
+149 GLMIT
-154 INPRLTMYALLPLPF
+154 INPQLTFYALIPLPL

-179 TIGTRHTAIQENLA
+179 TIGIRHTAIQENLA

-210 AFVQEEHEMKRF
+210 AFVQEEHEKQRF
-222 DDLNREHINKNMGLA
+222 DDLNRKHIAKNMGLA

-245 SLVLTI
+245 SLVLTV

-267 EHQTAIQSGEVVEN
+267 AHQMAIQSGEVVEN
-281 VFTLGSFVAF
+281 VFSIGSFVAF

-296 MLSWP
+296 MLAWP

-311 TQKGLAAMERI
+311 TQKGLAAMDRI
-322 QEVFDSRS
+322 QEIFDSRS
-330 SLVGEVA
+330 SLIERGFSTTVKAIEGEF
-337 PTPTELVEGG
+337 
-347 VEFKDLTF
+347 EFKDLTF
-355 GYPGESDPVLKHID
+355 SYPGETDPVLKHID
-369 LKIEAGSTVAL
+369 LKIEPGSTVAL
-380 IGMIG
+380 IGLIG
-385 SGKSSLVQLIP
+385 SGKSSFAQLIP
-396 RVFNAEVSSIFIDG
+396 RIFDAEGDSIFVDG
-410 QPISEIPLDQ
+410 QPIREIPLSV
-420 LRSHIAFVDQEP
+420 LRSQIAFVDQEP

-440 NNIAVGRSDA
+440 NNIAMGRSGV
-450 TDEEIDA
+450 TDEEIDTM
-457 IVRCVHLTPDLERWP
+457 VRCVHLTPDLERWP

-497 RALIRNPKILI
+497 RTLIRNPRILI

-521 AIILSNIQKITR
+521 AIILSNIRKITQ
-533 SLTTILITHRL
+533 SLTTLIITHRL
-544 TITRQVGQILVME
+544 TITRRVDQILVME
-557 RGQIVERG
+557 RGEIVERG
-565 NHEMLV
+565 NHEKLM
-571 KNDGLYQRMY
+571 KSNGLYQRMY
-581 TNQALAREMEILLQ
+581 NNQALAREMEILLQ